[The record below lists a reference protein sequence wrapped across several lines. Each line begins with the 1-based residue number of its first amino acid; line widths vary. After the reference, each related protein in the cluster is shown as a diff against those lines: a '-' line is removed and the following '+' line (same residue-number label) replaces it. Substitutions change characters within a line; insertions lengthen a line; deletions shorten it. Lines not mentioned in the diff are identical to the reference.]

1 MTGMTEGLKGLV
13 ICVLG
18 GDYREIELIRRF
30 LAEGAQVR
38 VVGYP
43 PLDELEGTVRESS
56 VFQGIIGASA
66 IVVGMGGFDVGGK
79 VRTLDPEINIALTE
93 EILELIPPG
102 VPLLVGTARP
112 RLRELAAKHNVN
124 LVEVAEDDE
133 IAIRNSIPTAE
144 GALQIAM
151 EELPIT
157 IHGCSAVVV
166 GFGRVGETMA
176 RVLLALRAK
185 TFVCARSLSQLAR
198 ADEMGASTLHTSS
211 MPKVL
216 RDADVV
222 FNTVP
227 AIVLTENVL
236 KCMRPGSLIIDLA
249 SAPGGTDFEAASKL
263 GIKAIL
269 ALGLPGKVA
278 PKTAG
283 KILADSV
290 PQLIRRELSR
300 LS

>member
-1 MTGMTEGLKGLV
+1 MTEGLKGLV

-18 GDYREIELIRRF
+18 GDFREIELIRKF
-30 LAEGAQVR
+30 LAEGAQVK

-43 PLDELEGTVRESS
+43 SLDELEGTIRENS

-66 IVVGMGGFDVGGK
+66 IVIGMGGLDVGGK
-79 VRTLDPEINIALTE
+79 VRTLDSEFTIALTE

-102 VPLLVGTARP
+102 VPLLVGAARP
-112 RLRELAAKHNVN
+112 RLREFASKHNVN
-124 LVEVAEDDE
+124 LIEVAEDDE

-151 EELPIT
+151 EEMPIT
-157 IHGCSAVVV
+157 IHGCNAVVV

-176 RVLLALRAK
+176 RVLLSLCAK
-185 TFVCARSLSQLAR
+185 TFVCARSLPQLAR
-198 ADEMGASTLHTSS
+198 ATEMGASTLHISS
-211 MPKVL
+211 LAMAL

-227 AIVLTENVL
+227 AIVLTENIL
-236 KCMRPGSLIIDLA
+236 KGMRPGSLIVDLA
-249 SAPGGTDFEAASKL
+249 SAPGGTDFEAASRL

>member
-1 MTGMTEGLKGLV
+1 MKEGLKGLI

-18 GDYREIELIRRF
+18 GDFREIELIHEF
-30 LAEGAQVR
+30 LAEGAQVK

-43 PLDELEGTVRESS
+43 PLNELEGTIRETG
-56 VFQGIIGASA
+56 VYQGIREASV
-66 IVVGMGGFDVGGK
+66 IVVGMGGLDVGGK
-79 VRTLDPEINIALTE
+79 VRTLDPESNIALTE
-93 EILELIPPG
+93 ELLELIPVG

-112 RLRELAAKHNVN
+112 RLREFALKHNVN
-124 LVEVAEDDE
+124 LVEVAEDEE

-144 GALQIAM
+144 GAIQIAM
-151 EELPIT
+151 EEMPIT
-157 IHGCSAVVV
+157 IHRCNAVVI
-166 GFGRVGETMA
+166 GFGRVGITMA
-176 RVLLALRAK
+176 RVLLSLGAN
-185 TFVCARSLSQLAR
+185 TIVCARSLPQLAR
-198 ADEMGASTLHTSS
+198 AQEMRASIMHITS
-211 MPKVL
+211 L
-216 RDADVV
+216 ARACANADVV

-227 AIVLTENVL
+227 AIVLTEQILEN
-236 KCMRPGSLIIDLA
+236 MRPGSLIIDLA
-249 SAPGGTDFEAASKL
+249 SSPGGTDFEAAERL

-300 LS
+300 LR

>member
-1 MTGMTEGLKGLV
+1 MEEGLKGLV

-18 GDYREIELIRRF
+18 GDFREVELIRKF
-30 LAEGAQVR
+30 LGEGALVR

-43 PLDELEGTVRESS
+43 PLDELEGTTRETS
-56 VFQGIIGASA
+56 VFQGIHGASA
-66 IVVGMGGFDVGGK
+66 IVVGMGGLDVGGK

-93 EILELIPPG
+93 ELLELIPPG
-102 VPLLVGTARP
+102 VPLLVGAARP
-112 RLRELAAKHNVN
+112 RLREFASKHNVN
-124 LVEVAEDDE
+124 LVEVTEDDE

-151 EELPIT
+151 EEMPIT
-157 IHGCSAVVV
+157 IHGCNAVVV

-176 RVLLALRAK
+176 RVLLSLCAN
-185 TFVCARSLSQLAR
+185 TVVCARNLAQLAR
-198 ADEMGASTLHTSS
+198 ASEMGASTLHISS
-211 MPKVL
+211 LAMAL
-216 RDADVV
+216 SNADVV

-227 AIVLTENVL
+227 AIVLTEKTL
-236 KCMRPGSLIIDLA
+236 ESMSPGSLIIDLA
-249 SAPGGTDFEAASKL
+249 SAPGGTDFEAATRL

-269 ALGLPGKVA
+269 APGLPGKVA

-283 KILADSV
+283 KILADSI

-300 LS
+300 LR